1 MRGLVKV
8 EVIKRLHGKET
19 VKKQSGHNLIS
30 TGGLSLMGSRATNCV
45 LMNTAKMAGH
55 RIIRSTMNQLKA
67 YNSSPYTT
75 YNFSR
80 KETALACALLGLSDS
95 VYQNISSLDG
105 FIPVLASTGSVDANK
120 IRAMANLAE
129 DATATEGLAE
139 KRNND
144 SFIDFNRCG
153 QRYNFPD
160 GTGSGTISGVAM
172 MPGSWRPGAVPF
184 GGFMTMEKLDEVD
197 GIVDGVP
204 GATAIVPPGV
214 DGLGLAV
221 AMKYTTAD
229 GIVSHVRNLVTGE
242 VTDGASG
249 DWYPYAGYS
258 IVGDD
263 GTYIFYISN
272 IDNASSPTGY
282 VNSVY
287 RYQKSTGTN
296 TSMQITRYSSDR
308 IYQRITGLYHDTSA
322 SKWYFTCSGATSS
335 DGTPRLWYFEDSV
348 GTVSYVEGKSNMAS
362 TIASV
367 FGITVPS
374 DWISD
379 GTVQHFCPITV
390 GNYKGLKMARY
401 YNNMRSV
408 EVYLFTDGSDPIGSL
423 VDIIPCLGFDDTL
436 WGIGGNYGV
445 ITVGQRVGAGNM
457 VDRSSYLAAGRS
469 TNNVQNADQMLGE
482 TGFQAS
488 VSNGIHTF
496 NDDYT
501 YGAYIAVKGMW
512 STWMSLKQLSED
524 VNKTSTTKMYVEYD
538 YSFESTGTAAVPA
551 FTGTVNTTRDSAS
564 ASSGG
569 GGQVF

>member
-30 TGGLSLMGSRATNCV
+30 TGALSLMGSNAVNNI

-55 RIIRSTMNQLKA
+55 RVVRNTMNQLKA
-67 YNSSPYTT
+67 YNNSPYTVH
-75 YNFSR
+75 NFSR
-80 KETALACALLGLSDS
+80 KETALACALLGMSDS
-95 VYQNISSLDG
+95 VYQNLSSLDG
-105 FIPVLASTGSVDANK
+105 FIPVLASTGNVDSNK

-160 GTGSGTISGVAM
+160 GTGSGTVSGVAM

-184 GGFMTMEKLDEVD
+184 GGCMTMEKLDEVD
-197 GIVDGVP
+197 GIVDGVA
-204 GATAIVPPGV
+204 GATAIIPPGV

-229 GIVSHVRNLVTGE
+229 GVVSHVRNLVTGE

-249 DWYPYAGYS
+249 DWYHTVGS
-258 IVGDD
+258 RIVGDD
-263 GTYIFYISN
+263 GTYIAYVTQV
-272 IDNASSPTGY
+272 NAGVGSY
-282 VNSVY
+282 YNDVY
-287 RYQKSTGTN
+287 LYNKSTGAVTDKRF
-296 TSMQITRYSSDR
+296 TSYSSDR
-308 IYQRITGLYHDTSA
+308 LYQPIASLFHDTA
-322 SKWYFTCSGATSS
+322 NSKWYFCACGATSS
-335 DGTPRLWYFEDSV
+335 GGSTFRLYYFDTSV
-348 GTVSYVEGKSNMAS
+348 QTNAYVEGKSNMAS
-362 TIASV
+362 TLSSV

-374 DWISD
+374 DWITDS
-379 GTVQHFCPITV
+379 TVLGFAPITV
-390 GNYKGLKMARY
+390 GNYKGLILNRL
-401 YNNMRSV
+401 YNNIRCA
-408 EVYLFTDGSDPIGSL
+408 EVYVFTDGSDPIGSL
-423 VDIIPCLGFDDTL
+423 VDIIPCVAFDDTI
-436 WGIGGNYGV
+436 WGVGGNYGV
-445 ITVGQRVGAGNM
+445 MSIGQTLGDKNKVES
-457 VDRSSYLAAGRS
+457 SSYLAPGRS
-469 TNNVQNADQMLGE
+469 TNNVQNANLLLGN
-482 TGFQAS
+482 TGQQAS
-488 VSNGIHTF
+488 VSNGIHSF

-569 GGQVF
+569 GGGQFF